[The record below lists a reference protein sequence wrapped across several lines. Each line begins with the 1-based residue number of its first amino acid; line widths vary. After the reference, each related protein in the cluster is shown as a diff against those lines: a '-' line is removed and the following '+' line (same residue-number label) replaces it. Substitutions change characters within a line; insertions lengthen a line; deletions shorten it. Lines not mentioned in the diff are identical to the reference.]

1 MKIELLTSVETFD
14 SFHHQV
20 QTNKKRTITVGRQ
33 DLLNFLIDHSKLIR
47 AIQDCTNTIIVEPKV
62 PRKRVRLSTKPG
74 PPRSFTRQRRKKR
87 TRL

>member
-1 MKIELLTSVETFD
+1 MKIELLTSVETFH

-20 QTNKKRTITVGRQ
+20 ERTKKRTITIGRQ

-47 AIQDCTNTIIVEPKV
+47 AVQDCTNTIIVDPKV
-62 PRKRVRLSTKPG
+62 PRKRVRLTTKPG
-74 PPRSFTRQRRKKR
+74 RPRSFTRRPRKKR